1 MKSPDRTELFLAM
14 ARRLRLPGPTMQHLI
29 KRLQQEPAPSDS
41 FLESY
46 GFAVTRSKNIKLQ
59 HGTKE
64 PHFKEIPAMLVW
76 LNRLFLRKKVSLLDA
91 VKILIKATHVLHPSK
106 RPPSQQKAPS
116 SPRQAPVVRRT
127 VATPKTRDKYGRK
140 SRAEQDRSQADRLVE
155 RIHTKGS
162 SLNRALCSLQ
172 KSLKDRTDD

>member
-76 LNRLFLRKKVSLLDA
+76 LNRLFLRKKVSLLQLRTVSCESRPERTEKDGGPGCCPRRTP
-91 VKILIKATHVLHPSK
+91 KAAALPRSTDISRCGPNYRRARAHGPHSGFSV
-106 RPPSQQKAPS
+106 RPP
-116 SPRQAPVVRRT
+116 
-127 VATPKTRDKYGRK
+127 
-140 SRAEQDRSQADRLVE
+140 
-155 RIHTKGS
+155 
-162 SLNRALCSLQ
+162 C
-172 KSLKDRTDD
+172 